1 MEYLTFNWLDYLVFC
16 TLLGVSLV
24 IGVYFGFFSKQ
35 DTTNEYLFG
44 GKQMGYIPV
53 AVSLLSR

>member
-1 MEYLTFNWLDYLVFC
+1 MLELTFHWTDYVVFGILLVI
-16 TLLGVSLV
+16 SLV

-35 DTTNEYLFG
+35 DTTNEYLYG
-44 GKQMGYIPV
+44 GKKMGFFPV

>member
-1 MEYLTFNWLDYLVFC
+1 MQHLTFNWLDYVVFSI
-16 TLLGVSLV
+16 LLGTSLI

-35 DTTNEYLFG
+35 NTTNEYLFG
-44 GKQMGYIPV
+44 GKKMGFFPV

>member
-1 MEYLTFNWLDYLVFC
+1 MDQLTFSVLDYTIFC
-16 TLLGVSLV
+16 ILIGTSLI

-35 DTTNEYLFG
+35 DTTTEYLYG
-44 GKQMGYIPV
+44 GKRMGYFPV